1 MAKDTLGESKDVSI
15 SEEYVIYSLIYHFS
29 CLGGLIKKNYFD
41 TCTYL
46 LQEYFSLEPKK
57 LSSNQLLHLMFKEA
71 ESSVRNAIDQV
82 RKQ

>member
-1 MAKDTLGESKDVSI
+1 VAKDTLGESKDVTI
-15 SEEYVIYSLIYHFS
+15 SEE

-57 LSSNQLLHLMFKEA
+57 LSKA
-71 ESSVRNAIDQV
+71 ESSVWNAIDQV

>member
-1 MAKDTLGESKDVSI
+1 VAKDTLGESKDVSI
-15 SEEYVIYSLIYHFS
+15 SEEYVIYCLIYHR

-57 LSSNQLLHLMFKEA
+57 LSSNQLLHLLLIEA